1 MIDDFVTFFI
11 AGQETTA
18 NTLSFCFLELAK
30 NKELVKKARAEIDQV
45 LGDRTEISYQD
56 ALALKYCNCI
66 FKEALRMYPPVASTG
81 RQVDVDIDMLG
92 YKVPRGT
99 FIQVKRQSS
108 NLIEIYATS
117 FEQFES

>member
-66 FKEALRMYPPVASTG
+66 FKEALRMYPPVVDIG
-81 RQVDVDIDMLG
+81 RQINEDMDILG
-92 YKVPRGT
+92 YKVPRDT
-99 FIQVKRQSS
+99 YVQV
-108 NLIEIYATS
+108 NNCPLIEY
-117 FEQFES
+117 